1 MKCRT
6 CGAELDIIKR
16 RVSLSRRFALP
27 TRWVCYGCRIKAKCV
42 VNDSEDGCWVWGG
55 ASRGVYGVIQI
66 IKGGKKLYRNAHRVA
81 YAVWIS
87 AIPKSWAVEHSC
99 GVKKCCNPAHLTL
112 VQQPEKLGYGPF
124 EMNFSS
130 HKAHGHKPRY

>member
-1 MKCRT
+1 MKCRR

-16 RVSLSRRFALP
+16 KVSLSRKFTLP
-27 TRWVCYGCRIKAKCV
+27 TRWVCYGCRIKEKCV
-42 VNDSEDGCWVWGG
+42 ISDDDGCWVWNG
-55 ASRGVYGVIQI
+55 AARGKYGIIQI
-66 IKGGKKLYRNAHRVA
+66 TQGGKKLFRHAHRVA

-99 GVKKCCNPAHLTL
+99 GTKKCCNPAHLKM

-124 EMNFSS
+124 EMDFSS
-130 HKAHGHKPRY
+130 RRPFAEKQRY